1 MKTGQILFEKV
12 EGMQD
17 KRRPCVVI
25 VGANGRGF
33 FVPLSTQDWKTDHTV
48 PVGKCVSSNRKLTYA
63 ILNKCFIRR
72 VKGEFADAGASDE
85 AVQAIIWALNRMFD
99 PAWATFMSKGIV
111 G

>member
-33 FVPLSTQDWKTDHTV
+33 FVPLSTQDW
-48 PVGKCVSSNRKLTYA
+48 
-63 ILNKCFIRR
+63 
-72 VKGEFADAGASDE
+72 
-85 AVQAIIWALNRMFD
+85 
-99 PAWATFMSKGIV
+99 
-111 G
+111 